1 MLHITKFYLE
11 GENRM
16 ITIIVTLILM
26 NMNYSCI
33 SDTIRNEE
41 SNKEKCLFLMHNIID
56 KISSNRKER

>member
-1 MLHITKFYLE
+1 MLHTNFDLE

-33 SDTIRNEE
+33 SDTITNEE
-41 SNKEKCLFLMHNIID
+41 SNKEK
-56 KISSNRKER
+56 